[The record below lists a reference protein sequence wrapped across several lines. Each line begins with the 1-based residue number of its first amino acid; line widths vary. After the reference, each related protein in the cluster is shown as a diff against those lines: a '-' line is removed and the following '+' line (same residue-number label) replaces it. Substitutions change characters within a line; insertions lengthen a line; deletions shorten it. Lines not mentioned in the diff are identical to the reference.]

1 VLCSKTTK
9 TATFALLLA
18 LRPSPSSATSRRS
31 HKVLSH
37 LGALNDPGLFI
48 RRGRMAWELKL
59 QLNLSVIS
67 DIAFGAYLHGTFSLP
82 RSFALSLKNIIF
94 FISLRVNGVQ
104 RWILDSDRKFS
115 VKPRV
120 KCLIRKAFN
129 ITRQSG
135 RVERRGAT

>member
-1 VLCSKTTK
+1 
-9 TATFALLLA
+9 
-18 LRPSPSSATSRRS
+18 
-31 HKVLSH
+31 
-37 LGALNDPGLFI
+37 
-48 RRGRMAWELKL
+48 MAWELKL